1 MESNKDIQNEEILN
15 FFKREFNIDLKSY
28 NAEKRRIIIEAIN
41 SEIDKKIEEEQ
52 SRYINLSSELEKQKG
67 ILESVIKYNIQ

>member
-28 NAEKRRIIIEAIN
+28 NAEKRRIIIETIN
-41 SEIDKKIEEEQ
+41 SEIDKKIEEEKN
-52 SRYINLSSELEKQKG
+52 RYINLSSELEKQKG